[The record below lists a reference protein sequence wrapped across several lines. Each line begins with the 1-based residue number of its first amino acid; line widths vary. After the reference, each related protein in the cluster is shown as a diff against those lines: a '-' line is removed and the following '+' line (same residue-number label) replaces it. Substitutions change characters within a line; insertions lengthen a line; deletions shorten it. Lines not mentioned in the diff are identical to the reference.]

1 MATTKTY
8 VLTTGFDQIVTGQE
22 LILNGVDQ
30 GKHVPTGKHKTIILN
45 ANNPGSYNSGDDIEI
60 TNLATNNT
68 LNASYLNFNTEVVAT
83 LLGVQLVNVKLG
95 EHDVTFEG
103 GNVATFGGGTAA
115 NYNGLANGTFT
126 LLQSTGG
133 EFFLGGGAPL
143 EVLATNFVAQNAT
156 PEGSGLDVN
165 LDAALFTSPVTV
177 KAAFNGVG
185 NPGTHQ
191 SDSDDYVHG
200 GSNAFE
206 FAYGSSDGTVT
217 ATTWSLTATGKNSIA
232 LFTHGSTT
240 PTEVDVKG
248 AGSMTLFGESF
259 EFANVAKISDTA
271 TGAQIITGALQTDGS
286 SRPDLGFLTDNVALT
301 AGGSLTVSST
311 NSGNFVDLSGF
322 ESLGTATISVAA
334 GTVVLSDDVL
344 LSGSPIVIG
353 TPTNIGYGGDEG
365 DGPGHN
371 GTINWANLPSSANT
385 LTFYHGVEDFPANN
399 SGDAFLNIVNTP
411 NTFTMN
417 LQDENFHHNDFFI
430 TAATPAAGN
439 TFILDI
445 GSNAGTIGVLGAT
458 GGTPND
464 IEDTWTVTGYSTV
477 NIHLAG
483 SNDVHLA
490 SSGGFV
496 ADSGGFGATTI
507 NISGSLVDG
516 TDVQEMHFGNVSGVT
531 IDEFFSIGSLIS
543 SPDEA
548 RGVTTFDGTIND
560 TAKVFLELGATDAV
574 IINAASGHGLDME
587 QPDTSA
593 DATITVTGS
602 TNNFNNLQG
611 SFALEDGTNGN
622 DGWFGLAGKAT
633 ITGGAVADHI
643 WDTGGKETVNVNNIH
658 TKVFVDQFQLNSD
671 DDFAFAITSRFGDMD
686 NNQGSGPKTVT
697 INGFT
702 PGASN
707 SGWVDFNTDSWGT
720 GYTGLV
726 TGLGNPISGEGS
738 HFASF
743 SVIAGTGNSDLSDV
757 VAYEIGG
764 TYANAAAVAKAIVST
779 GGSFIDFVGTGH
791 TFDLLVAY
799 ANTSGGTNIAD
810 IQLFQNNILTT
821 AGADI
826 ENTADLVTLAG
837 VGLGKIIGSVL
848 GSNDV
853 VHFNGA

>member
-1 MATTKTY
+1 MASTKTY

-30 GKHVPTGKHKTIILN
+30 GKHVPTGRHKTIILN
-45 ANNPGSYNSGDDIEI
+45 ANNPGSYNDGDDIEI

-83 LLGVQLVNVKLG
+83 LLGVQLINVKIG
-95 EHDVTFEG
+95 ENDVTWEG
-103 GNVATFGGGTAA
+103 GNVATFGGGIAA
-115 NYNGLANGTFT
+115 NYNGLATGTFT
-126 LLQSTGG
+126 LLQSNGG
-133 EFFLGGGAPL
+133 EFFLGGGTPL
-143 EVLATNFVAQNAT
+143 EVLATSFVAQNAT
-156 PEGSGLDVN
+156 AGGSGLDVS
-165 LDAALFTSPVTV
+165 LDSALFTSAVTV
-177 KAAFNGVG
+177 KASFNGVG

-191 SDSDDYVHG
+191 FVSDDYVHG

-217 ATTWSLTATGKNSIA
+217 ATTWSLTATGKDSVA

-259 EFANVAKISDTA
+259 EFANVAKVIDTA

-301 AGGSLTVSST
+301 AGGTLTVSST

-322 ESLGTATISVAA
+322 DSLGTATIGVAA

-353 TPTNIGYGGDEG
+353 TPTNIGYGGDDG
-365 DGPGHN
+365 HGPGAD

-385 LTFYHGVEDFPANN
+385 LTFYHGVENDTGTL
-399 SGDAFLNIVNTP
+399 SILNTP
-411 NTFTMN
+411 DTFTMN
-417 LQDENFHHNDFFI
+417 LQDEDFHHNDFVI

-439 TFILDI
+439 TFNLDL

-483 SNDVHLA
+483 SDDVHLA

-496 ADSGGFGATTI
+496 ANSGGFGATTI

-516 TDVQEMHFGNVSGVT
+516 TEVEEMHFGNVSGVT
-531 IDEFFSIGSLIS
+531 IDEFASIGSLIS
-543 SPDEA
+543 SPSEA

-560 TAKVFLELGATDAV
+560 TATVFLELGATDAV

-593 DATITVTGS
+593 DDTITVTGS

-622 DGWFGLAGKAT
+622 GGWFGLAGKAT

-658 TKVFVDQFQLNSD
+658 TKVFVDQFQLNSED
-671 DDFAFAITSRFGDMD
+671 NFAFAITS
-686 NNQGSGPKTVT
+686 
-697 INGFT
+697 
-702 PGASN
+702 
-707 SGWVDFNTDSWGT
+707 
-720 GYTGLV
+720 
-726 TGLGNPISGEGS
+726 
-738 HFASF
+738 
-743 SVIAGTGNSDLSDV
+743 
-757 VAYEIGG
+757 
-764 TYANAAAVAKAIVST
+764 
-779 GGSFIDFVGTGH
+779 
-791 TFDLLVAY
+791 FDRRH
-799 ANTSGGTNIAD
+799 G
-810 IQLFQNNILTT
+810 
-821 AGADI
+821 
-826 ENTADLVTLAG
+826 
-837 VGLGKIIGSVL
+837 
-848 GSNDV
+848 
-853 VHFNGA
+853 